1 MCGRRPISQAR
12 TDEVLGCR
20 MPGFSGSFDVGG
32 QCFMQRTGPEVH
44 EMIPDS
50 ASSAD
55 ENSGCSRTEVWP
67 VWRQTTHSILHAAVR
82 FKGSERKR
90 TLFMMD
96 RIDGGSASTSCVSDI
111 CAVCRM
117 TVPAF
122 SSQSATARWLCKC
135 KGSSMSK
142 VAISMGCR
150 DTGGLQTNREMR
162 GLYRRCDGRSTAPL
176 SAF

>member
-1 MCGRRPISQAR
+1 
-12 TDEVLGCR
+12 
-20 MPGFSGSFDVGG
+20 
-32 QCFMQRTGPEVH
+32 MQRTRPGFH

-117 TVPAF
+117 TAPEF
-122 SSQSATARWLCKC
+122 SSQSATARWLSKC
-135 KGSSMSK
+135 KGSLMSK
-142 VAISMGCR
+142 VAISMECR